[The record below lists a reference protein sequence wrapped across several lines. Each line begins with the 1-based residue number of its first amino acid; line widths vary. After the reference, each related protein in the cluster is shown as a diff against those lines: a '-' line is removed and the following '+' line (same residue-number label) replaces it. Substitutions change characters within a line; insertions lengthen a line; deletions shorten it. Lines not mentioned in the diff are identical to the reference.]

1 MILID
6 IFVPVINRTY
16 DFLLD
21 ADKPVKRIMLEINSQ
36 IAEAEAT
43 ELYGEDEFWLCDI
56 GKGII
61 LNRECSLAEQGI
73 AEGTKLLLI

>member
-6 IFVPVINRTY
+6 VFVPVINRTY

-21 ADKPVKRIMLEINSQ
+21 DDKPVKRIVSEINSQ
-36 IAEAEAT
+36 IAEAEAA
-43 ELYGEDEFWLCDI
+43 ELHGEEEFWLCDI

-61 LNRECSLAEQGI
+61 LNRDGSLAEQGI
-73 AEGTKLLLI
+73 AEGTRLLLI